1 MFISR
6 RNSKIGISLSILLSL
21 GWGGAAKAQLLERQN
36 TNWGT
41 NRVFSYAVTTTYGT
55 HISVDASP
63 NVITKAEA
71 VLNLK
76 EDSVVTN
83 KAGAVG
89 GTTSAVIVT
98 SPNGTTANLSGIEAN
113 ADFIIDNG
121 TRFYASAESGEQDG
135 EAQRANVS
143 ATASHSL
150 TISITNNENSFYN
163 TLRENFEGAP

>member
-1 MFISR
+1 MHITA
-6 RNSKIGISLSILLSL
+6 KDAKLVLCLSILFNL
-21 GWGGAAKAQLLERQN
+21 GAGIAAHAQLLERSN

-55 HISVDASP
+55 STSIDASP
-63 NVITKAEA
+63 NVIAKAEA
-71 VLNLK
+71 ILNLK

-98 SPNGTTANLSGIEAN
+98 SPNGTTANLSGISAN

-121 TRFYASAESGEQDG
+121 TSFYASAESGEQNG